1 MKGLTAKALQGF
13 AAVVLLAGHAWGAD
27 SALYLRAASTAAAQL
42 TPADLLL
49 SPEPPAGET
58 QRVTPRTPVHVSD
71 TELIAAFRSDAKQLK
86 ALDAPPKSAV
96 LFIGTEI
103 MPMTNCAQVTV
114 DVFRERSNA
123 RDKIAT
129 GTLKTTIP
137 PMCAPGVPG
146 CQQGAL
152 IQSTT
157 VPVAAGPV
165 RWAVAAG
172 DALVLEVKVRNDC
185 VSFRKLGVIFDA
197 ASQASRLV
205 FTADVANGPAFSDN
219 CPLVANPEQADRDG
233 DGHGDVCD
241 NCPKV
246 ANADQH
252 DSDGDGVGDVC
263 DNCAIPNPDQLDA
276 DHDGIG
282 DACQTAPPS
291 AVCSTCPC
299 GPTCIGAG
307 TCGFVTSP
315 SVDALDCWLAAF
327 QAILTSA
334 QPPDVAAQVVR
345 PKAPLMRTLRRARR
359 QVSGYRALV
368 TRGAGTPRTSGRIS
382 RIERQFIRLSALV
395 EKATKSFRISQRVRD
410 ALVGVLE
417 QAHFTAEGLRR

>member
-1 MKGLTAKALQGF
+1 MRSFTGKALQAL
-13 AAVVLLAGHAWGAD
+13 AAVVLLAGYASAD
-27 SALYLRAASTAAAQL
+27 SALYLRARTTATAQL

-49 SPEPPAGET
+49 SPEPPPGET
-58 QRVTPRTPVHVSD
+58 QQVVRTFVHIHD
-71 TELIAAFRSDAKQLK
+71 TELIGTFRSNANQLK
-86 ALDAPPKSAV
+86 ALDAPPKNAV
-96 LFIGTEI
+96 LYIGTEI
-103 MPMTNCAQVTV
+103 RPMVGCGVVTV
-114 DVFRERSNA
+114 NVFRERTSA
-123 RDKIAT
+123 RDLIAT
-129 GTLKTTIP
+129 GTLNAANIP
-137 PMCAPGVPG
+137 AMCAPGVPG

-152 IQSTT
+152 IQATT
-157 VPVAAGPV
+157 VPIGTGPV
-165 RWAVAAG
+165 KWAVAAG
-172 DALVLEVKVRNDC
+172 DALALEVKLRNDC
-185 VSFRKLGVIFDA
+185 DAIRSTGLIFDA

-205 FTADVANGPAFSDN
+205 FTTDTANAPAFADN
-219 CPLVANPEQADRDG
+219 CPLASNPDQADRDG
-233 DGHGDVCD
+233 DGH
-241 NCPKV
+241 
-246 ANADQH
+246 
-252 DSDGDGVGDVC
+252 GDVC

-359 QVSGYRALV
+359 QVSAYRALV

>member
-1 MKGLTAKALQGF
+1 MRGLTAKALQGL

-58 QRVTPRTPVHVSD
+58 QRVVPRTPVHVSD

-165 RWAVAAG
+165 
-172 DALVLEVKVRNDC
+172 
-185 VSFRKLGVIFDA
+185 
-197 ASQASRLV
+197 
-205 FTADVANGPAFSDN
+205 
-219 CPLVANPEQADRDG
+219 
-233 DGHGDVCD
+233 
-241 NCPKV
+241 
-246 ANADQH
+246 
-252 DSDGDGVGDVC
+252 
-263 DNCAIPNPDQLDA
+263 
-276 DHDGIG
+276 
-282 DACQTAPPS
+282 PP
-291 AVCSTCPC
+291 
-299 GPTCIGAG
+299 
-307 TCGFVTSP
+307 
-315 SVDALDCWLAAF
+315 
-327 QAILTSA
+327 
-334 QPPDVAAQVVR
+334 R
-345 PKAPLMRTLRRARR
+345 
-359 QVSGYRALV
+359 
-368 TRGAGTPRTSGRIS
+368 
-382 RIERQFIRLSALV
+382 
-395 EKATKSFRISQRVRD
+395 
-410 ALVGVLE
+410 
-417 QAHFTAEGLRR
+417 

>member
-1 MKGLTAKALQGF
+1 MRSFTGKALQAL
-13 AAVVLLAGHAWGAD
+13 AAVVLLAGYASAD
-27 SALYLRAASTAAAQL
+27 SALYLRARTTATAQL

-49 SPEPPAGET
+49 SPEPPPGET
-58 QRVTPRTPVHVSD
+58 QQVVRTFVHIHD
-71 TELIAAFRSDAKQLK
+71 TELIGTFRSNANQLK
-86 ALDAPPKSAV
+86 ALDAPPKNAV
-96 LFIGTEI
+96 LYIGTEI
-103 MPMTNCAQVTV
+103 RPMVGCGVVTV
-114 DVFRERSNA
+114 NVFRERTSA
-123 RDKIAT
+123 RDLIAT
-129 GTLKTTIP
+129 GTLNAANIP
-137 PMCAPGVPG
+137 AMCAPGVPG

-152 IQSTT
+152 IQATT
-157 VPVAAGPV
+157 VPIGTGPV
-165 RWAVAAG
+165 KWAVAAG
-172 DALVLEVKVRNDC
+172 DALALEVKLRNDC
-185 VSFRKLGVIFDA
+185 DAIRSTGLIFDA

-205 FTADVANGPAFSDN
+205 FTADTANAPAFSDN

-299 GPTCIGAG
+299 GPTCIGSG

-345 PKAPLMRTLRRARR
+345 PKAPLIRTLRRARR
-359 QVSGYRALV
+359 QVSAYRALV